1 MKIKILIALSLIMT
15 GCSLLGS
22 QSKKTA
28 EVVASCFSD
37 GEDQESYC
45 KAQRTDDNGKIVV
58 TRCIGSKNQ
67 ESKLELRGKCVEKIC
82 SEGSNTDCHV
92 RGEFAVLEQYA
103 DLATAKLF
111 SSEDSGKKK
120 TSKSSS
126 AKNRERSLA
135 SVAPPVLAPEVAA
148 STAPVSPAVTS
159 ATATVTPIVSG
170 PAVTAA
176 TSSSSE
182 QQHQS
187 AANKK
192 EADVEKK
199 PIEAPT
205 MNLVLKPIKKQRTV
219 ASATKSTDKGFKRV
233 CVAKSESTAPQILRG
248 KCAVRNCAKGKCTY
262 QGRKEMF
269 DWVASNKSID

>member
-1 MKIKILIALSLIMT
+1 MT

-22 QSKKTA
+22 KSKKTA

-82 SEGSNTDCHV
+82 SEGSNTDCQV

-120 TSKSSS
+120 ASKSSS

-148 STAPVSPAVTS
+148 STAPVSPVANS
-159 ATATVTPIVSG
+159 AAATAAPITSG
-170 PAVTAA
+170 PVTAA
-176 TSSSSE
+176 TTSTSE
-182 QQHQS
+182 QQHQL
-187 AANKK
+187 AVNKK
-192 EADVEKK
+192 ESDVEKK
-199 PIEAPT
+199 PLEAPT

-219 ASATKSTDKGFKRV
+219 ASATKSSDKGFKKV

-248 KCAVRNCAKGKCTY
+248 KCAIRNCAKGKCTY